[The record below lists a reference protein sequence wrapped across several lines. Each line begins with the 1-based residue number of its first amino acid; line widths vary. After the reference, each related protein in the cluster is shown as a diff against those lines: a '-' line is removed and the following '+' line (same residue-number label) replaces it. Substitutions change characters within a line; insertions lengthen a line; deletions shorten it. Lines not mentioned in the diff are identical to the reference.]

1 MLTYGDGVSDVN
13 IGELLRFHKNHK
25 KLCTVTTIQPTGRF
39 GAITIEKENS
49 VKSFIEKPKGDG
61 AWINGGYFVCEPGV
75 FDFIEGDHITWERE
89 PMERIAQQHQMMA
102 FKHAGFWKPMDT
114 LKDKEDL
121 NKMWESGEA
130 VWKVW

>member
-1 MLTYGDGVSDVN
+1 M
-13 IGELLRFHKNHK
+13 
-25 KLCTVTTIQPTGRF
+25 
-39 GAITIEKENS
+39 
-49 VKSFIEKPKGDG
+49 
-61 AWINGGYFVCEPGV
+61 CEPGV